1 MRIVRGIFSGIFSFV
16 LVITLIALGI
26 AITVNLTILNPNFII
41 SELDKL
47 DIYSILTDQVRDQ
60 IPTEEPYI
68 AQIADETITELEPWL
83 KDQVNTVIYEG
94 YAYLKGDQ
102 ELNIVI
108 PLKQV
113 RTCAKDNVEQ
123 AVLESPPP
131 ELEGASQSQIQAFLS
146 YIYAEIDNQIPPQIE
161 INEALLGPEITT
173 PLQQARQIVGY
184 IQLGYKALIGLAVLL
199 ILFIALL
206 QWWHIKPIA
215 RYVGIPFTTAG
226 ALSLISTIAARS
238 LIPSFIPSTIPVEIP
253 PEIMSRLPQLIADF
267 TSPLQIY
274 SIALLIA
281 GIGLIVLSIKLKP
294 PSYVA

>member
-26 AITVNLTILNPNFII
+26 AITVNLTSLGRNFVI

-47 DIYSILTDQVRDQ
+47 DIYSIISDQVKNQ

-108 PLKQV
+108 PLEQV
-113 RTCAKDNVEQ
+113 RTCLKDNVEQ

-146 YIYAEIDNQIPPQIE
+146 YIYAEIDNQVPPQIE
-161 INEALLGPEITT
+161 ITESTVGPEVTAQ
-173 PLQQARQIVGY
+173 LQKARQIVNY
-184 IQLGYKALIGLAVLL
+184 IEIGYKALIGLAVLL
-199 ILFIALL
+199 VLFIALL
-206 QWWHIKPIA
+206 QWWHIKPIGHH
-215 RYVGIPFTTAG
+215 VGIAFTVAG
-226 ALSLISTIAARS
+226 STGLVGTIAAK
-238 LIPSFIPSTIPVEIP
+238 SFIPRAIPNIP
-253 PEIMSRLPQLIADF
+253 PEIMSRLPQLISDF

-281 GIGLIVLSIKLKP
+281 GIGLIVLSIKLKSP
-294 PSYVA
+294 GYAP